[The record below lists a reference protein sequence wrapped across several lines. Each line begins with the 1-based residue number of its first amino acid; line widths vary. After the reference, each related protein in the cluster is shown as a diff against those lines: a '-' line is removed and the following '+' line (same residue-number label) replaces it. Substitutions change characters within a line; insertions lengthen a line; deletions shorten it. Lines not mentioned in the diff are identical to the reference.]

1 MKKYIKPNVLIV
13 RVKVE
18 KLLQYSLKSVGGLGD
33 DVKKGDGF
41 FSGGTA
47 DSRRNRY
54 WDDEE
59 DEFDF

>member
-18 KLLQYSLKSVGGLGD
+18 KLLQYSLKSVGGLDG
-33 DVKKGDGF
+33 VTKGEGEF
-41 FSGGTA
+41 IGGVA

-59 DEFDF
+59 DEFEY

>member
-18 KLLQYSLKSVGGLGD
+18 KLLNANSIQTVQGLDGVTKGGVFG
-33 DVKKGDGF
+33 
-41 FSGGTA
+41 GGTA